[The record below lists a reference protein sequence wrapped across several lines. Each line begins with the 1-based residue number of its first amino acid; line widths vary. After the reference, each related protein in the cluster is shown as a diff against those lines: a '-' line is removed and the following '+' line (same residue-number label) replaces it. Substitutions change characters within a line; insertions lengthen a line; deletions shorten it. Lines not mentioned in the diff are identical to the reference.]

1 MTIELK
7 DLVKIDKR
15 FENSVNLYLD
25 LDNREKIDNYV
36 YTRSSQRIID
46 YYIDNVNK
54 DREHATMLI
63 GPYGKGKSHTL
74 LVLLDKLRHRER
86 PYLPIIISGTNSDLN
101 QAFLVGITDALKRA
115 GLDSITPDSYY
126 SEAVRKIEQWKD
138 SFPDAYSHF
147 AGELQKNGCNE
158 KTLQLGLEKNQKEAL
173 DLFRRIYPIVT
184 NGSEFNP
191 IIVLETVRIYEQI
204 KDTLARDYGYAGIYV
219 IFDEFSKYIEGH
231 EADTFSKDMK
241 VLQDMCELSERSSEG
256 QMFITFVAH
265 KSIKEYGAKLPVDM
279 RNAFRGV
286 EGRIKEVLFVVSSQ
300 NNYELIGNVL
310 KKDEAALRELPKIGR
325 YYENALNSYRFSC
338 FSGLFDEADFKK
350 YVVEGCFPLMPFTAY
365 MLLHIS
371 EKVAQNERS
380 IFTYLSHDEKGS
392 VCRII
397 EDYGEDIADCGITAD
412 TVYDYFKNLFREE
425 ASDTVIHNE
434 WLKAEYALSRT
445 VDKLEKKLIKVIA
458 LINIIDIP
466 DELTADVPQLSCALN
481 ISEDECRTVVE
492 RLVEKRIII
501 YRSRRHSYSF
511 YNNVGVDIQKEISL
525 KAAKLPADSD
535 ILGTLKEIS
544 EYDYVLPK
552 KYNQVYSMTRYYEYV
567 FMSPEQIEKLPS
579 PEILFEQHFSDGK
592 IVAVVSDNS
601 TDYSKELS
609 ERLKDDRIVV
619 LVTKVAF
626 DKGGSIRKYIAA
638 KSLMS
643 DRSFIED
650 NIVLEQELVNYCDD
664 ISYEVNKFLK
674 EAYNP
679 ESGACAVYHNGEAFR
694 SGFRNGFSFNMFL
707 SSIMTEYYNNAPVVN
722 NELINRQ
729 NISAQNKKA
738 RNKIVD
744 MLLSSE
750 DCSSFEKGTSPEA
763 TIYRAVLV
771 NTGIL
776 GNGGE
781 DRGCAYVLSEIER
794 FIAMCD
800 SNKCSFKLLYDR
812 LMGSGYGVRK
822 GIIPIYVALCLSRLQ
837 DKPIVSFKEKEVNID
852 AVILGNIND
861 SPSDYYLYVEHES
874 IEKQNYIAGL
884 MKLFGVSARA
894 AGVAGDREVLDG
906 ILRWYRALPQ
916 VAANIGRVVD
926 VSENMA
932 AALKRLCMALRH
944 QEYNP
949 HEFLFKELVDIAGR
963 IGDSEKYSAD
973 GAVVKSSLTE
983 SPVTNT
989 SPEAGSLA
997 GVLHNITLLKAYL
1010 DSYLLKLSGNVAAIV
1025 KKRCKADDGDSLKSV
1040 LEEHYSEHGKRLEK
1054 LVTKSRTSAILSYI
1068 SDIPTYDEGEIVSK
1082 LSKLV
1087 TDIYIDDWRDGM
1099 LEKFRAGWDE
1109 FCDEAENTVNS
1120 ESALNSIILKGEGGS
1135 LLERSY
1141 ADVEDDSTG
1150 YFLKNA
1156 IKDALDEFGDS
1167 LETNAK
1173 VAVLAQVLAEL
1184 VAGESR

>member
-1 MTIELK
+1 MTIKLK

-86 PYLPIIISGTNSDLN
+86 PYLPVIISGTNSDLN

-126 SEAVRKIEQWKD
+126 SEAVKKIEQWKD

-158 KTLQLGLEKNQKEAL
+158 RTMQIGLEKNQKEAL
-173 DLFRRIYPIVT
+173 DLFRRIYPMVT

-310 KKDEAALRELPKIGR
+310 KKDEAALRELPKIER

-397 EDYGEDIADCGITAD
+397 ENYGEDIADCGITAD

-466 DELTADVPQLSCALN
+466 DELPADVPQLSSALN

-492 RLVEKRIII
+492 HLVEKRIII

-511 YNNVGVDIQKEISL
+511 YNNVGVDIQKEIS
-525 KAAKLPADSD
+525 
-535 ILGTLKEIS
+535 

-552 KYNQVYSMTRYYEYV
+552 KYNQIYSMTRYYEYV

-579 PEILFEQHFSDGK
+579 PEVLFEQHFSDGK
-592 IVAVVSDNS
+592 IVAVVSDNR

-619 LVTKVAF
+619 LVTKAAF

-679 ESGACAVYHNGEAFR
+679 ESGVCAVYHNGEEFP

-771 NTGIL
+771 NTGII
-776 GNGGE
+776 GGGGE
-781 DRGCAYVLSEIER
+781 DRGCAFVLSEIER

-800 SNKCSFKLLYDR
+800 SNKCSFKLLYER

-822 GIIPIYVALCLSRLQ
+822 GIIPIYVALCLSKLQ

-874 IEKQNYIAGL
+874 MEKQNYIVGL

-894 AGVAGDREVLDG
+894 AGVADDREVLDG

-916 VAANIGRVVD
+916 AAANIGRVVD
-926 VSENMA
+926 VSEDMA
-932 AALKRLCMALRH
+932 TALKRLCTALRH

-963 IGDSEKYSAD
+963 IGD
-973 GAVVKSSLTE
+973 
-983 SPVTNT
+983 
-989 SPEAGSLA
+989 GSLA
-997 GVLHNITLLKAYL
+997 GVLHNLTLLKAYL
-1010 DSYLLKLSGNVAAIV
+1010 DSYLQKLSGNVAAII

-1040 LEEHYSEHGKRLEK
+1040 LEEYYSEHGKRLEK